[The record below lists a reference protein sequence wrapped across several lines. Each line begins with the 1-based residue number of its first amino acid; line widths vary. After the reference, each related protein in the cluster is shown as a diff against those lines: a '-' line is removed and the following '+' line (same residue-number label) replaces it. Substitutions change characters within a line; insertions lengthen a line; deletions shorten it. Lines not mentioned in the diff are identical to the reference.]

1 MARWGRCDYRQ
12 LQNLQRRIEQLQR
25 ADMDAFCRRMA
36 KDLAARLLRKVKRRT
51 PVAIYDKPVQFT
63 TRDGTEVSFQPHTG
77 KTGGTLRRGWDIG
90 EVHKNGDT
98 YEIEVINP
106 TEYGPYVEFGHRTA
120 NHRGWVSGR
129 FMLTMSEQELKAQ
142 GPALIQQKLY
152 QFLKE
157 ELGW

>member
-12 LQNLQRRIEQLQR
+12 LQDLQRRIEQLQR

-36 KDLAARLLRKVKRRT
+36 KELAARLLRKVKQRT
-51 PVAIYDKPVQFT
+51 PVDT
-63 TRDGTEVSFQPHTG
+63 
-77 KTGGTLRRGWDIG
+77 GTLRRGWDIG

-120 NHRGWVSGR
+120 NHRGWVRGR